1 MSLCPGHC
9 HHTGGPVKV
18 QVAQPPASAFL
29 CLVRDKGER
38 SRWDKYEPRASEADA
53 GILGNSAHQPRPMCP
68 GILPHLRPLR
78 RSRAAGASE
87 QGFEWLCL
95 GPGHTARKDR
105 RQGLFLRALGYHQE
119 LRVAGQLTEPRAC
132 PRSHYGTEE
141 AG

>member
-1 MSLCPGHC
+1 MFLCPGHC
-9 HHTGGPVKV
+9 HHAGGPVKV

-38 SRWDKYEPRASEADA
+38 SQWDKYEPRASEADTQNLCPPA
-53 GILGNSAHQPRPMCP
+53 QAHVPGNPTSLTASQEEQN
-68 GILPHLRPLR
+68 
-78 RSRAAGASE
+78 AGASE

-105 RQGLFLRALGYHQE
+105 RQGLFLRASGYHQE
-119 LRVAGQLTEPRAC
+119 LRVAGQLTKPRAC